1 MRLLFAP
8 CLVTVAAVI
17 FAGGCSNQDVGDS
30 SGEGA
35 TENSTAETPAD
46 VADVIYHGGKIYT
59 VNKQQPWVE
68 AVAIKDG
75 KFLAVGS
82 NADVKKMTGENT
94 ELVDLKGGFAMPG
107 MHDIHLHI
115 QNAYTADALEG
126 KLLFIP
132 GGIQSLDELE
142 KVIREFVEA
151 NPDLEV
157 LVGEN
162 LPYTL
167 FPDNHPKK
175 EFLDAIVDDRPFYL
189 LSETQHEALLNSK
202 AMEAEGI
209 HRRYA
214 QSRTG
219 HNHEGP
225 RNGEPTGF
233 LKEQAIQPFWKN
245 YPIPSQE
252 KVEQGLKATLAYGN
266 SVGLTSVQQVHAK
279 PDVADGVKGLDDKGE
294 LTMRFGLAWIW
305 SDPTDPFPVE
315 KRSKQV
321 EERKKYESDMVWVD
335 LVKLSGDGNPGST
348 AAMLEPY
355 TDGTSGILY
364 NKNDYLVD
372 TVRKFDDMGITIV
385 IHAIGD
391 KTIRQFI
398 DAVAKVKEQK
408 GELQQRHIVS
418 HGLLFHPDDM
428 ARAAELGIAIEF
440 SPVVWYASDLAEGQR
455 TILGDERMK
464 RFAPIKSAVDAGIRI
479 ALASDGP
486 IAWHDPLVALEAAVT
501 RQAQGGKGKPFNPD
515 QAIDV
520 ATAVEAYTIGP
531 AQMTGQDDKTGS
543 IEVGKLADM
552 IVLDQNIFA
561 IEPTQIGSTKVLRT
575 LVGGKVV
582 YDASKDPLGEQAIED
597 KFGVDLDFEE
607 GAGAGCCKWDW
618 FEHDHDH

>member
-1 MRLLFAP
+1 MH
-8 CLVTVAAVI
+8 
-17 FAGGCSNQDVGDS
+17 AGSAD
-30 SGEGA
+30 
-35 TENSTAETPAD
+35 TAYTN
-46 VADVIYHGGKIYT
+46 GKIYT
-59 VNKQQPWVE
+59 VNAQQPWAE

-75 KFLAVGS
+75 KFIAVGS
-82 NADVKKMTGENT
+82 AAKVKTVIGKETK
-94 ELVDLKGGFAMPG
+94 VIDLEGRFAMPG
-107 MHDIHLHI
+107 LHDIHLHI

-126 KLLFIP
+126 QLLFIP
-132 GGIQSLDELE
+132 PNIKSIDELA
-142 KVIREFVEA
+142 KVLRNYVEA

-189 LSETQHEALLNSK
+189 MSETQHEALLNSK
-202 AMEAEGI
+202 AIEAAGFTADTPNPELGI
-209 HRRYA
+209 IMKDPE
-214 QSRTG
+214 T
-219 HNHEGP
+219 
-225 RNGEPTGF
+225 GEPTGF
-233 LKEQAIQPFWKN
+233 LKEQAIQVFWKN

-266 SVGLTSVQQVHAK
+266 AVGLTSVMQVHAK
-279 PDVADGVKGLDDKGE
+279 PDVADGVKGLDHKGE

-305 SDPTDPFPVE
+305 SDPTDPFPVD
-315 KRSKQV
+315 RRYKQV
-321 EERKKYESDMVWVD
+321 EERKKYESDMVFVD

-355 TDGTSGILY
+355 TDGTSGVLY
-364 NKNDYLVD
+364 NKDDYLVD
-372 TVRKFDDMGITIV
+372 TVRKFDDLGITIV

-391 KTIRQFI
+391 ATIRQFI
-398 DAVAKVKEQK
+398 DAVAQVKEQK
-408 GELQQRHIVS
+408 GELKGRHIVS

-440 SPVVWYASDLAEGQR
+440 SPVTWYASDLVEGQR
-455 TILGDERMK
+455 ALLGDERMA

-501 RQAQGGKGKPFNPD
+501 RQAQGGKGKPFNRD

-531 AQMTGQDDKTGS
+531 AHLTGQDEKTGS

-552 IVLDQNIFA
+552 IVLDQDIFA
-561 IEPTQIGSTKVLRT
+561 VEPTQIGSTKVLRT

-597 KFGVDLDFEE
+597 KFGVDLDFAYGT
-607 GAGAGCCKWDW
+607 GAGRRKWD
-618 FEHDHDH
+618 DHGH